1 MDFVPANEHEEAGL
15 ALIQDDRFHYRF
27 TVSLENGARTLTVS
41 VCQKHEYTVLGK
53 AILPAHGRIYLSV
66 TASEE
71 GYDFYYGMDDQE
83 LIPVFTGADPT
94 ILSSLVNEG
103 FTGAYL
109 GMYASSNKT
118 ASDNYADFDWFLYE
132 GQDW

>member
-1 MDFVPANEHEEAGL
+1 MGS
-15 ALIQDDRFHYRF
+15 I
-27 TVSLENGARTLTVS
+27 STL
-41 VCQKHEYTVLGK
+41 
-53 AILPAHGRIYLSV
+53 PF

-94 ILSSLVNEG
+94 ILSSLVSEG

>member
-1 MDFVPANEHEEAGL
+1 M
-15 ALIQDDRFHYRF
+15 
-27 TVSLENGARTLTVS
+27 
-41 VCQKHEYTVLGK
+41 LGK

-83 LIPVFTGADPT
+83 LIPVFTGADPA

-118 ASDNYADFDWFLYE
+118 ASDNSADFDWFLYE
-132 GQDW
+132 GQDWSCQVETANTAAFCTGRKSFLSILYRSSGIFIFTVSLPSHLR